1 MSITK
6 LTLLIPQIFVSS
18 YKEFP
23 GETSI
28 LGERKKERIRKPK
41 YLDKVCDVW

>member
-18 YKEFP
+18 YKDFS
-23 GETSI
+23 GETRI
-28 LGERKKERIRKPK
+28 LGERKKERRKTPE
-41 YLDKVCDVW
+41 YLVKVCDVW